1 MCFSPPSMEG
11 LTRRL
16 KRKGWLRLAL
26 SKNVQKFHLWFAPEI
41 AEIQEGDDRHGDE
54 SLLLRSELNR

>member
-1 MCFSPPSMEG
+1 MEG

-26 SKNVQKFHLWFAPEI
+26 SKNVQKFHLWFAPET